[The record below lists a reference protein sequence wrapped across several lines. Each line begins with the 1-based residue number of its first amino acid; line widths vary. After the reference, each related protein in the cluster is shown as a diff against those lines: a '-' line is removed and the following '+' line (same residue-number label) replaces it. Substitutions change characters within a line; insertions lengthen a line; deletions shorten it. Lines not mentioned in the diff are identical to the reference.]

1 MERQQKLRKLS
12 KMRAALP
19 YMSQRAMASMLQ
31 YAKEEEIP
39 PATRREDIREARDA
53 MAKIATPFGPL
64 HQTIQVGDR
73 HVIEVAAH
81 AAVLWHCSALPGM
94 APLWERALEFPRP
107 WHIIFYGDEIG
118 AGNALAHV
126 QNRKSWT
133 IYWSIAEFGPAAL
146 SCEDRTV

>member
-64 HQTIQVGDR
+64 HQTMQVGER
-73 HVIEVAAH
+73 HVIGGSA
-81 AAVLWHCSALPGM
+81 CSCPLALQCP
-94 APLWERALEFPRP
+94 PR
-107 WHIIFYGDEIG
+107 HG
-118 AGNALAHV
+118 ASLGE
-126 QNRKSWT
+126 ST
-133 IYWSIAEFGPAAL
+133 
-146 SCEDRTV
+146 